1 MLKLIFKKSA
11 LILFSLLV
19 SVFGFSQFRVIGYVP
34 LGRTIPDFSKIS
46 FERITHLNIAFVN
59 PDSTGNITFR
69 EGFDSLI
76 QKAHEFNIKVLA
88 SLGGGSFNPFY
99 SSALSDSNRK
109 TFIAQIVQLVIDHK
123 LDGLDVDLE
132 NDNLDKNY
140 EQFIVGLAA
149 ALKPKGKLL
158 TAALATW
165 NAQLISDVALKKFDF
180 ISIMSYDQTGPW
192 RPNEPGPHSTY
203 VKAEEDLS
211 YWRNTRRVPKHKLNL
226 GVPFYGYCFGTQYN
240 ESMSYKDILANFPGA
255 DDQDQIIPETGGVIH
270 YNGLLTIK
278 QKTALALKNAGGIMI
293 WQLLS
298 DAEGDDS
305 LLGAIDAMI
314 KAESKTSNKK

>member
-1 MLKLIFKKSA
+1 MIKPIFRIFLIILCSS
-11 LILFSLLV
+11 LIAGS
-19 SVFGFSQFRVIGYVP
+19 GFSQFRIVGYVP
-34 LGRTIPDFSKIS
+34 LGKTIPDFSKIA
-46 FERITHLNIAFVN
+46 FDRITHLNIAFIN
-59 PDSTGNITFR
+59 PDSTGNVTYR

-88 SLGGGSFNPFY
+88 SVGGGSFNPYY
-99 SSALSDSNRK
+99 SNLLSDSNRK
-109 TFIAQIVQLVIDHK
+109 TFTAQLVQLMIDHN
-123 LDGLDVDLE
+123 LDGLDIDLE

-140 EQFIVGLAA
+140 EPFILGLAPI
-149 ALKPKGKLL
+149 LKSKHKLL

-165 NAQLISDVALKKFDF
+165 NAHLISDAALKKFDF
-180 ISIMSYDQTGPW
+180 INVMSYDQTGPW

-203 VKAEEDLS
+203 IKAEEDLS
-211 YWRNTRRVPKHKLNL
+211 YWRNTRKIPKHKLNL

-240 ESMSYKDILANFPGA
+240 ESMSYRDILANFPGA
-255 DDQDQIIPETGGVIH
+255 NDQDQIIPVTGGIIH
-270 YNGLLTIK
+270 YNGLATIK

-305 LLGAIDAMI
+305 LLLAINGMI
-314 KAESKTSNKK
+314 RKSRK